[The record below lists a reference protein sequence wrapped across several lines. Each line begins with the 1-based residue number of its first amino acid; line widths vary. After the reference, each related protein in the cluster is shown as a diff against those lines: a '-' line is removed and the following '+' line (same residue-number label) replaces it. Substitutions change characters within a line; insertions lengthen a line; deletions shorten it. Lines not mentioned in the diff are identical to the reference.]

1 MKFNVWL
8 EWMDSR
14 LQYHNLKSN
23 TYLNIVPAEL
33 SSKLWKPTLAFI
45 NNNEGQI
52 VKYSKATSVMM
63 LAGGA
68 HAQEA
73 SFNQRNEAKVYN
85 SNETTIWVMSSHFL
99 KFKCDYDL
107 QYIPFDHQTCYV
119 EVKHMSTVPDVK
131 VVCLTHHSRTP

>member
-8 EWMDSR
+8 KWMDNR
-14 LQYHNLKSN
+14 LQYQNLKPN
-23 TYLNIVPAEL
+23 TYLNIVPSEL
-33 SSKLWKPTLAFI
+33 SSKLWKPTLAFV

-52 VKYSKATSVMM
+52 VKYSKSVMM
-63 LAGGA
+63 LTGGA
-68 HAQEA
+68 QAQEP

-85 SNETTIWVMSSHFL
+85 SNETEILMMSSHFL

-119 EVKHMSTVPDVK
+119 EVKHMSMQQMYQLLIH
-131 VVCLTHHSRTP
+131 LTKSAISVE